1 MLTIAI
7 NLFLKRKISTNM
19 YTYTLHYTKC
29 DFHIYIYMYLTPLVL
44 YAKNRDHHT
53 CILRHVADHASIFRL
68 TNDDHG

>member
-29 DFHIYIYMYLTPLVL
+29 DFHIYIY
-44 YAKNRDHHT
+44 T
-53 CILRHVADHASIFRL
+53 CILHLLYSMQKTEITILVFYAMLPTMHQFSD
-68 TNDDHG
+68 